1 MKALCFEDDNKEGT
15 ETKSYLDNKRKDRK
29 EAPRVGDQYQAEI
42 PSLITEPRI
51 CQSVK
56 ILRNS
61 DKTEAVSLKLRIPLT
76 RPHCKLKSSFEILE
90 SVTTPR
96 GSSLLPD
103 LLNAPSWTD
112 VERNSFLLGLY
123 AFGKNLNTVKRFVGS
138 KSMGEILSFYY
149 GKFHRSEGYCRW
161 SKCRKW
167 RSNRRI
173 YGQKIFIGWRQQE
186 LVSRLS
192 YQVSKECQITV
203 VELTG
208 KFAEG
213 KMRFQDYLFALKDA
227 VGIDQ
232 LVAAVGVGK
241 GKKDLTISKKTQI
254 KHNNSVKQKTQKV
267 ENCISSTDIV
277 KLLNGGDLKLN
288 KARSNNLFWKDVWPR
303 LVAKGWHSEQYKDGT
318 VSGSKQSSVF
328 LIPGIKKFSRAKLQ
342 KGNHYFDSIS
352 DVLKKVASD
361 PRLLEMEAQA
371 NEKSVAKKKLKQ
383 EKQALD
389 GNSKKHQVSRPR
401 THSSKRQDPMKFTI
415 VDTTIVSDSDKH
427 KGRKPRI
434 STFRTLSMSTISSNC
449 SGSEQSA
456 SHSQEIEDQAEQT
469 SSSNLVKE
477 SSDKRVKIESPDYTV
492 NNYEEQE
499 PSKEIN
505 KYRFVQNVISDCSKY
520 SRPIVKKPKLAMANR
535 GEYSDCTVSTSVD
548 KKLDSNE
555 SSSQSYHC
563 GESESIPDMINE
575 GNDVENHRVREV
587 PGEETKIKTKMLLDL
602 NLPLIEPDLEVEIEV
617 PSSMIIQQ
625 NNDNQCENVPC
636 FPSEVTQI
644 NEIEEFS
651 YGHEEQKPIIVNR
664 RQSTRNRPLTRKA
677 LEALESRFVNSK
689 RKRKNLESSQNNSKS
704 QGDDD
709 SIDNPMPY
717 LGVEKEN
724 VIKEYSSSINLGK
737 EDIYDM

>member
-15 ETKSYLDNKRKDRK
+15 ETKSYLDNKRRDRK
-29 EAPRVGDQYQAEI
+29 EAPRIGDQYQAEI

-56 ILRNS
+56 ISRDS
-61 DKTEAVSLKLRIPLT
+61 DKTEAVSLKLRIPLI

-96 GSSLLPD
+96 GSNLLPG
-103 LLNAPSWTD
+103 LLSAPSWTE

-186 LVSRLS
+186 LLSRLS
-192 YQVSKECQITV
+192 SQVSKECQITV

-232 LVAAVGVGK
+232 LVVAVGVGK

-254 KHNNSVKQKTQKV
+254 KHNNSVKQKMQKV
-267 ENCISSTDIV
+267 KNCISSTDIV
-277 KLLNGGDLKLN
+277 KLLKGGDLKLN
-288 KARSNNLFWKDVWPR
+288 KDRSNNLFWKDVWPR

-371 NEKSVAKKKLKQ
+371 NEKSIAKKKLKQ

-389 GNSKKHQVSRPR
+389 GNSTKHQVSHPR
-401 THSSKRQDPMKFTI
+401 IHSSKRQDPMKFTI

-434 STFRTLSMSTISSNC
+434 STFRTLSMSTISSYS
-449 SGSEQSA
+449 SGSEQGA

-520 SRPIVKKPKLAMANR
+520 SRPIVKKPKLAMANH

-575 GNDVENHRVREV
+575 GNDVENHRVREI

-602 NLPLIEPDLEVEIEV
+602 NLPLIEPDLEVKIEV
-617 PSSMIIQQ
+617 PSSMIMQQ

-651 YGHEEQKPIIVNR
+651 DGHEEQKPIIVNR

-704 QGDDD
+704 QGDD

-717 LGVEKEN
+717 IGVEKEN

>member
-15 ETKSYLDNKRKDRK
+15 ETKSYLDNKRRDRK

-56 ILRNS
+56 ISRDS
-61 DKTEAVSLKLRIPLT
+61 DKTEAVSLKLRIPLI

-96 GSSLLPD
+96 GSNLLPG
-103 LLNAPSWTD
+103 LLSAPSWTE

-192 YQVSKECQITV
+192 SQVSKECQITV

-241 GKKDLTISKKTQI
+241 GKKDLTVSKKTQI
-254 KHNNSVKQKTQKV
+254 KHNNSVKQKIQKV
-267 ENCISSTDIV
+267 KNCISSTDIV
-277 KLLNGGDLKLN
+277 KLLKGGDLKLN
-288 KARSNNLFWKDVWPR
+288 KDRSNNLFWKDVWPR

-318 VSGSKQSSVF
+318 VSGSRQSSVF

-342 KGNHYFDSIS
+342 KGNHYFDCIS

-361 PRLLEMEAQA
+361 PRILEMEAQA
-371 NEKSVAKKKLKQ
+371 NEKSIAKKKLKQ

-389 GNSKKHQVSRPR
+389 GNSTKHQVSHPR

-434 STFRTLSMSTISSNC
+434 STFRTLSMSTISSYS
-449 SGSEQSA
+449 SGSEQGA

-520 SRPIVKKPKLAMANR
+520 SRPIVKKPKLAMANH
-535 GEYSDCTVSTSVD
+535 GEYSDCTVST
-548 KKLDSNE
+548 E

-575 GNDVENHRVREV
+575 GNDVENHRVREIS
-587 PGEETKIKTKMLLDL
+587 GEETKIKTKMLLDL
-602 NLPLIEPDLEVEIEV
+602 NLPLIEPDLEVKIEV
-617 PSSMIIQQ
+617 SSSMIMQQ

-636 FPSEVTQI
+636 FPSEITQI

-651 YGHEEQKPIIVNR
+651 DGHEEQKPIIVNR

-704 QGDDD
+704 QGDD

-717 LGVEKEN
+717 IGVEKEN